1 MSVEMSDSKRPIEFT
16 VISGMSGAG
25 KSHALAAFEDAG
37 YFSIDNLPPQLI
49 AAAADM
55 FALEGSKVE
64 KAALVTDV
72 RGGEYFAEIERCLNE
87 LDAKEIPYRLLFLEA
102 SDKTL
107 LRRFKETRR
116 PHPLAPEGD
125 IPEGIRR
132 EREMLSGLKERADW
146 VINTS
151 NLNIHEL
158 RQSVIREAMPGGAHE
173 LIVTTISF
181 GYKYGTPLD
190 ADLLFDVR
198 FLPNPNYEPALNPL
212 TGLDRTVS
220 RYVLES
226 GDGQEFLN
234 KVGDLL
240 DYLLPR
246 YLAEGKSN
254 LTIGIGC
261 TGGHHRS
268 VAIAEWLANRYRSED
283 FRYNVII
290 RHRDIDKG

>member
-1 MSVEMSDSKRPIEFT
+1 MSEAKRPIEFT
-16 VISGMSGAG
+16 IISGMSGAG

-37 YFSIDNLPPQLI
+37 YFSIDNLPPQMI
-49 AAAADM
+49 AASADL

-72 RGGEYFAEIERCLNE
+72 RGGKYFDEIERCLNE
-87 LDAKEIPYRLLFLEA
+87 LDSKQIPYRLLFLEA
-102 SDKTL
+102 SNQTL
-107 LRRFKETRR
+107 LQRFKETRR

-125 IPEGIRR
+125 IPEGIER
-132 EREMLSGLKERADW
+132 ERKMLSDLKQRADW

-158 RQSVIREAMPGGAHE
+158 RQSVIRDVMPGNLQE
-173 LIVTTISF
+173 LIVSIVSF
-181 GYKYGTPLD
+181 GFKYGTPLY

-198 FLPNPNYEPALNPL
+198 FLPNPNYEASLKAL
-212 TGLDRTVS
+212 TGLDRAVS
-220 RYVLES
+220 NYVLES
-226 GDGQEFLN
+226 GDGALFLE
-234 KVGDLL
+234 KLADLL

-246 YLAEGKSN
+246 YLNEGKTN
-254 LTIGIGC
+254 LSIGVGC

-268 VAIAEWLANRYRSED
+268 VAIAEWLAARYRSQD
-283 FRYNVII
+283 FGYNVII

>member
-1 MSVEMSDSKRPIEFT
+1 MNDVKRTIEFT
-16 VISGMSGAG
+16 IISGMSGAG

-37 YFSIDNLPPQLI
+37 YFSIDNLPPQMI
-49 AAAADM
+49 AAAADL

-72 RGGEYFAEIERCLNE
+72 RGGKYFKEIERCLNE
-87 LDAKEIPYRLLFLEA
+87 LDSKEIPYRLLFLEA
-102 SDKTL
+102 SNRTL
-107 LRRFKETRR
+107 LQRFKETRR

-125 IPEGIRR
+125 IPKAIEH
-132 EREMLSGLKERADW
+132 EREMLVGLKQRADW

-158 RQSVIREAMPGGAHE
+158 RQSVIRDAMPEGTHE
-173 LIVTTISF
+173 LIVTIISF

-198 FLPNPNYEPALNPL
+198 FLPNPNYEPALKQL

-220 RYVLES
+220 NYVLEIR
-226 GDGQEFLN
+226 DGNEFRE

-246 YLAEGKSN
+246 YLAEGKTN

-261 TGGHHRS
+261 TGGRHRS
-268 VAIAEWLANRYRSED
+268 VAIAEWLAGRYRADEY
-283 FRYNVII
+283 RYNII
-290 RHRDIDKG
+290 VRHRDIDKG

>member
-1 MSVEMSDSKRPIEFT
+1 MGDIKRPIEFT
-16 VISGMSGAG
+16 IISGMSGAG

-37 YFSIDNLPPQLI
+37 YFSIDNLPPQMI
-49 AAAADM
+49 AAASDL

-72 RGGEYFAEIERCLNE
+72 RGGKYFEEIDRCLNE
-87 LDAKEIPYRLLFLEA
+87 LDSKQVPYRLLFLEA
-102 SDKTL
+102 SDQTL

-125 IPEGIRR
+125 IPTGIKR
-132 EREMLSGLKERADW
+132 EREMLEGLKERAEW

-158 RQSVIREAMPGGAHE
+158 RQSVIREAMPGGSHE
-173 LIVTTISF
+173 LIITVISF

-198 FLPNPNYEPALNPL
+198 FLPNPNYEPKLKPL
-212 TGLDRTVS
+212 TGLDRMVS
-220 RYVLES
+220 NYVLETS
-226 GDGQEFLN
+226 DGAEFRE

-246 YLAEGKSN
+246 YLAEGKTN
-254 LTIGIGC
+254 LTIGVGC

-268 VAIAEWLANRYRSED
+268 VAIAEWLAGRYRSDE
-283 FRYNVII
+283 FRYNVIV
-290 RHRDIDKG
+290 RHRDIDKAAT